1 MNQQSFATDPLVSQ
15 TSVKKQLGDVIDMTM
30 WRWRRQGILPP
41 PIVINTRNYWRQS
54 QIDAITGR
62 IEERGAA

>member
-15 TSVKKQLGDVIDMTM
+15 TSLKRQVGGISDMTV
-30 WRWRRQGILPP
+30 WRWRRKGILPP
-41 PIVINTRNYWRQS
+41 PVVINTRNYWRQS